1 MPEPVNHYFINHVDP
16 KREPVLVDYCRTAIG
31 KKGGKVGR
39 LRGDDLIIHCINS
52 LIDRNAW
59 LADDVKLV
67 GDVVLGCQSQIGS
80 CALDIGR
87 TAVLGSKL
95 HWSTPGVSLNQ
106 LCASGMHACH
116 FGWNEIASGEKEVV
130 ITGGIELQNAYPIR
144 SDMIVNGEKVP
155 MNPKVWQNSSVSE
168 SIAKYGSMRFPDD
181 PDVANLSNVTDQI
194 LSAELM
200 GHVWNAPREELDAIA
215 LSSQQKANAAW
226 DGRGAEI
233 APLEVPKVTEEGE
246 LILDVNHEMIPG
258 ETEIADRDEAVR
270 PNTSLEILS
279 QLKPI
284 ALPEK
289 GLLTAGNS
297 CPTSDGAAAALWMT
311 RGMAEDLGLRIRAT
325 LVGFMDIG
333 SDPVLRLTGPIDVT
347 PALMKRYETS
357 LDDMDFLEFNEA
369 FSTVIYACC
378 QELGLDY
385 HDPRFNSWGG
395 AIAIGHPTGMTGC
408 RFIGTLTHQLEAS
421 QKSYGF
427 ATLCVGL
434 GHGIACIVKRE
445 GA

>member
-1 MPEPVNHYFINHVDP
+1 
-16 KREPVLVDYCRTAIG
+16 VLVDYCRTAIG

-39 LRGDDLIIHCINS
+39 LRGDDLIINCINT
-52 LIDRNAW
+52 LVDRNEW
-59 LADDVKLV
+59 LAADVRLA

-87 TAVLGSKL
+87 TAALGSKL
-95 HWSTPGVSLNQ
+95 HWSTPGVSMNQ
-106 LCASGMHACH
+106 LCASGMQACH
-116 FGWNEIASGEKEVV
+116 FGWDEIATGEKDVV
-130 ITGGIELQNAYPIR
+130 ITGGIELQNSFPIR
-144 SDMIVNGEKVP
+144 SDMIVRGEKVP
-155 MNPKVWQNSSVSE
+155 MNPKVWQNPSVSN
-168 SIAKYGSMRFPDD
+168 SIQAYGQSRFPDE
-181 PDVANLSNVTDQI
+181 PEVAALSDVTDQI

-215 LSSQQKANAAW
+215 CASQQKASTAEAW

-233 APLEVPKVTEEGE
+233 APIEVPKVTDAGE

-270 PNTSLEILS
+270 PTTSMEVLAT
-279 QLKPI
+279 LKPI
-284 ALPEK
+284 VLPEK

-311 RGMAEDLGLRIRAT
+311 RGMAEELGIKIRST
-325 LVGFMDIG
+325 IMGFAVIG
-333 SDPVLRLTGPIDVT
+333 TDPVLRLTGPIDVT
-347 PALMKRYETS
+347 PVLMQRCETT
-357 LDDMDFLEFNEA
+357 LDDMDVLEMNEA

-378 QELGLDY
+378 QELGIDW
-385 HDPRFNSWGG
+385 HEDRFNPWGG

-408 RFIGTLTHQLEAS
+408 RLIGTITHQLETS